1 MSDYRP
7 IDVTLFGATGFAG
20 RLTAAHLYRRCREEG
35 LTLALAGRNR
45 QRLEELVHT
54 LEAGTGQGRSDAPQ
68 YPRHRESGALLVRV
82 ASSDNNEELRRLASE
97 SRVVCS
103 TVGPYA
109 LLGSPLVAACA
120 EAGTDY
126 CDLTGEVQWVRRMI
140 DEHAARARR
149 SGARI
154 VHSCG
159 FDSIPSDLGV
169 HLAQERHRELHGEV
183 ASRLRLR
190 LTRGEGG
197 VSRGTLESMV
207 NLVVEA
213 KKSSLVRELLKD
225 PRSLEEGWSPPGSG
239 SSSRRWRDPVSGA
252 WTLPFIM
259 EEVNRRVVHRTNSLL
274 GYPYGKDF
282 EYRELFFLPKGPA
295 GFLAALGGRI
305 ALALARPLLSF
316 PPTRWLI
323 QAVAFPKPGE
333 GPKVALEGR
342 GSFEA
347 CLEEPET
354 GKVLVTI
361 SADRDPGYGATSIML
376 GESAILLAQT
386 REKGAE
392 GGVLTPAVAL
402 GAPLAGH
409 LTAAGVRFGTG
420 SD

>member
-1 MSDYRP
+1 MSDHRP
-7 IDVTLFGATGFAG
+7 IDITLFGATGFAG

-35 LTLALAGRNR
+35 LTFAIAGRSR
-45 QRLEELVHT
+45 ERLEGLSQK
-54 LEAGTGQGRSDAPQ
+54 LEAGEAPGLSSYPRDPEPGRSEP
-68 YPRHRESGALLVRV
+68 PLVRL
-82 ASSDNNEELRRLASE
+82 ASSDDPEELRRLASE
-97 SRVVCS
+97 SRVICS

-140 DEHAARARR
+140 DTHTATARR

-169 HLAQERHRELHGEV
+169 HLAQMRHRELYGDV

-207 NLVVEA
+207 NLVIEA
-213 KKSSLVRELLKD
+213 KKSTAVRELLKD
-225 PRSLEEGWSPPGSG
+225 PRSLEEGWTPPGRKSG
-239 SSSRRWRDPVSGA
+239 SHGWRDPVTGA

-274 GYPYGKDF
+274 DYPYGRDF
-282 EYRELFFLPKGPA
+282 EYRELFFLPRGPG
-295 GFLAALGGRI
+295 GFLAALFGRVGM
-305 ALALARPLLSF
+305 ALAKPLLSF
-316 PPTRWLI
+316 PPTRWLVKM
-323 QAVAFPKPGE
+323 VAFPKPGE
-333 GPKVALEGR
+333 GPRVALEGG

-347 CLEEPET
+347 RLEKPET
-354 GKVLVTI
+354 GEVLVEVA
-361 SADRDPGYGATSIML
+361 ADRDPGYGATSIML
-376 GESAILLAQT
+376 AESAILLART
-386 REKGAE
+386 REREAE
-392 GGVLTPAVAL
+392 GGILTPAAAL
-402 GAPLAGH
+402 GAPLAER

-420 SD
+420 PD